1 MDISSRMINAGGHFI
16 LCISFIGLHLLSKR
30 DINLISIL
38 SSALSRE
45 YTTKQQIF
53 IVSSRSHFRI
63 DLISNNLLNR
73 LSHVSKHEVFLYLLN
88 ILIVTTCRHQTN
100 QDLAFECLERFFCVV
115 LKYFDHK
122 AVSSLFFLLFP

>member
-1 MDISSRMINAGGHFI
+1 MDISSGMINAGGHFI
-16 LCISFIGLHLLSKR
+16 LCISFTGLHLLSKR

-38 SSALSRE
+38 SSTLSRE

-53 IVSSRSHFRI
+53 IVSFRSHFRI

-100 QDLAFECLERFFCVV
+100 QDLAFECLECFFV
-115 LKYFDHK
+115 
-122 AVSSLFFLLFP
+122 